1 MYITCKPSVQFCT
14 FPHSVYKGTKPT
26 DFFVTAASQ
35 CNDENKKTNDN
46 SNHKTNDNSND
57 KTNDNDDEDFK
68 EEHECKVASQIG
80 TQDLLDHPNFHPEL
94 RDSGMYNV
102 INNMKKVNRGVITSP
117 EHSSPFLR
125 CLEAY
130 KKKIVKNS
138 LNSYLH

>member
-80 TQDLLDHPNFHPEL
+80 TQDLLDHPNFYPEL

-102 INNMKKVNRGVITSP
+102 INNMKKVNHMAEPTFYYSNLLQI
-117 EHSSPFLR
+117 FLHHQLLFLDAIR
-125 CLEAY
+125 D
-130 KKKIVKNS
+130 
-138 LNSYLH
+138 